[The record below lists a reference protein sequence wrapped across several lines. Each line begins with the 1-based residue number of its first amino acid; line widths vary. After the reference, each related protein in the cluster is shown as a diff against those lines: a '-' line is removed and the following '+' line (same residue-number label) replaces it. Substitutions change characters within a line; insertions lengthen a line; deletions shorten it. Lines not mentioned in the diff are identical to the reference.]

1 MWSIYERKDVARV
14 VPKLPQSVLSKYE
27 TWKTIVET
35 QGPEALRKLPGLH
48 DEALRGEWAGHR
60 SSRLSL
66 QWRVIYKI
74 ERDTVRVHV
83 ERITPHD
90 YRK

>member
-1 MWSIYERKDVARV
+1 
-14 VPKLPQSVLSKYE
+14 VPKLPPSVLSKYE
-27 TWKTIVET
+27 TWNTIVET

-48 DEALRGEWAGHR
+48 DEALGGEWAGHR

-74 ERDTVRVHV
+74 ERDAVRVHV
-83 ERITPHD
+83 ERKTPGD